1 VSSRPSYRQYDVL
14 THHYSQRR
22 FFYYLT
28 GSNLADCHFIYDIQA
43 SKSIL
48 FIPPIDPDSVIW
60 SGLPVSI
67 DEALQLFDVD
77 EVRLTTEVNATLANL
92 GSSNPNSTVYAI
104 ANQVSD
110 NIAFLE
116 FESKDFSALKNAIE
130 VSRVVKDEFEV
141 AMIRKANQVSDV
153 AHQAV
158 VRNTTKAKNEQELEA
173 IFLERC
179 VAQGA
184 KEMAYSPIFASGRA
198 AATLHY
204 VKNNEPLDG
213 KLNLLLDGG
222 AEWNNYASDIV
233 RPLLS

>member
-1 VSSRPSYRQYDVL
+1 M
-14 THHYSQRR
+14 
-22 FFYYLT
+22 
-28 GSNLADCHFIYDIQA
+28 
-43 SKSIL
+43 
-48 FIPPIDPDSVIW
+48 
-60 SGLPVSI
+60 
-67 DEALQLFDVD
+67 FDVD
-77 EVRLTTEVNATLANL
+77 EVRLTTEINATLANL
-92 GSSNPNSTVYAI
+92 GSASPNSTVYAI

-116 FESKDFSALKNAIE
+116 FESKEFSALKHAIE

-141 AMIRKANQVSDV
+141 AMIRKANQISDV
-153 AHQAV
+153 AHQAA
-158 VRNTTKAKNEQELEA
+158 VRGTTKAKNERELEA

-204 VKNNEPLDG
+204 VKNDEPLDG
-213 KLNLLLDGG
+213 KLNLLLDAG

-233 RPLLS
+233 WPPPLSRCD